1 MLTITTAAGGGM
13 DGQVGTTA
21 THQAARASWMAP
33 LLAVVFVMFARNIP
47 NKTAIASL
55 IIGGVAYLFYIVGF
69 CCAVYALTTM
79 RRTGRAGVLVPA
91 IIGLLISGSLTL
103 VFTLLIVNLLRR

>member
-1 MLTITTAAGGGM
+1 MTGSERKA
-13 DGQVGTTA
+13 A

-33 LLAVVFVMFARNIP
+33 LLAFAIIFFARNIP

-69 CCAVYALTTM
+69 CCGVYALATM
-79 RRTGRAGVLVPA
+79 RRTGRSGVLAPA

-103 VFTLLIVNLLRR
+103 IFTVLIVNLIRR